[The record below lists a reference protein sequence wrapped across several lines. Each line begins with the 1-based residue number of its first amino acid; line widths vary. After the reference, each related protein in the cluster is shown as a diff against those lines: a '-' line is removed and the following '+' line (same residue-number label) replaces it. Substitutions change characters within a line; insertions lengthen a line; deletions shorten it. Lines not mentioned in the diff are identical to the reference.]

1 MTSRPTSVRPGE
13 TSQCVQRVVCDTNG
27 VSRESA
33 FRYEQLHTSIP
44 EYIPLTA
51 NQVRLSK
58 LRRVIPAVDVAF
70 VSRTTTGLF
79 EQADPSYGEI
89 RYDVGP
95 RHVVGRATTED
106 AVLEGIF
113 EAADIEPDR
122 DSEPAFMGHPLVTR
136 PTGAAL
142 AFYGVWPSIAA
153 LAAWLATRQR
163 GPSR

>member
-1 MTSRPTSVRPGE
+1 MTRDISEGRLNSFSEADQEALARIGQPIRIE
-13 TSQCVQRVVCDTNG
+13 
-27 VSRESA
+27 A
-33 FRYEQLHTSIP
+33 HLAP
-44 EYIPLTA
+44 EDPR
-51 NQVRLSK
+51 RLDLERHALAK
-58 LRRVIPAVDVAF
+58 LRRAVPAVDVAF

-89 RYDVGP
+89 RYNVGP

-106 AVLEGIF
+106 AVLEAIF

-142 AFYGVWPSIAA
+142 AFYGVWPSLAA